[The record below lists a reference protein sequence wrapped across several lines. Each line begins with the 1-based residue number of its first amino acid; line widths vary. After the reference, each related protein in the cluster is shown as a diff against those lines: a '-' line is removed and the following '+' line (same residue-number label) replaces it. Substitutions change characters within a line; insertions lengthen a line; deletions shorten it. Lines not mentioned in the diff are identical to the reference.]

1 MSSTKQINLNQIK
14 KMEKQMKNTLK
25 EITKKSIDNLYQGD
39 VKEEINY
46 WFGEMVA
53 LGYTMIKR
61 RQTAPKNMVEKF
73 HILND
78 KNTSKVKQ
86 VNRLIFGYNGISHKL
101 TPSRLG
107 LVSEAAK
114 NVPSSKYTIDH
125 ILGVTLVGEIV
136 YRMIEELYS
145 NGLSENE
152 VVEVMVN
159 EWLPENLWMF
169 ATARITKKEHKKEN
183 LPRNEHTLEEKM
195 NLVHYKIAKI
205 NLILE

>member
-39 VKEEINY
+39 VKEHINY

-86 VNRLIFGYNGISHKL
+86 VKQGKQCKERVMELCPNSVYSVIRSCYDDF
-101 TPSRLG
+101 G
-107 LVSEAAK
+107 LVFMFF
-114 NVPSSKYTIDH
+114 
-125 ILGVTLVGEIV
+125 LV
-136 YRMIEELYS
+136 L
-145 NGLSENE
+145 
-152 VVEVMVN
+152 
-159 EWLPENLWMF
+159 
-169 ATARITKKEHKKEN
+169 
-183 LPRNEHTLEEKM
+183 
-195 NLVHYKIAKI
+195 
-205 NLILE
+205 